1 MESKLWMWFKLQI
14 SHSLETSYQRTQTL
28 HGILLRELFS
38 SLSGKPSQS
47 ESSDDVESTD
57 KDSDMDSDKIMTS
70 DEDKISDMPENLGL
84 GQTSD
89 TRVSPSLVGNIK
101 NDETDSS
108 EENPNQPGPSK
119 KPRNS

>member
-1 MESKLWMWFKLQI
+1 MWFKLQI

-57 KDSDMDSDKIMTS
+57 TDSDMDSDKVMTS
-70 DEDKISDMPENLGL
+70 DEDKISDTGMPENLDL

-89 TRVSPSLVGNIK
+89 TRVSPSLFGNIK
-101 NDETDSS
+101 NDETDNS

>member
-1 MESKLWMWFKLQI
+1 M
-14 SHSLETSYQRTQTL
+14 
-28 HGILLRELFS
+28 
-38 SLSGKPSQS
+38 SGNPSQS

-57 KDSDMDSDKIMTS
+57 TDSDMDSDKVMTS
-70 DEDKISDMPENLGL
+70 DEDKISDTGMSENLGL

-119 KPRNS
+119 KNRETLS